1 MDTILHNKSL
11 SEKFSKA
18 EIYNKWAD
26 TYDEYVTSIG
36 YNGPENFARE
46 FCDLVKKP
54 HIRVLDFGC
63 GTGLLGNEIK
73 NLFNGEMELIG
84 VDISENMIKNANK
97 KNCYSQIFN
106 CNLDEMELNEI
117 RNLLGTF
124 DYIVSCGVSLEGH
137 VGFHIFKK
145 LSKIVNENIIFT
157 VRESYMIEDYENYN
171 KYVSNNSTYI
181 EQDIDYLDNVRCK
194 LVII

>member
-1 MDTILHNKSL
+1 MNTILHNKSL
-11 SEKFSKA
+11 SNQFNKVEV
-18 EIYNKWAD
+18 YNQWAD
-26 TYDEYVTSIG
+26 TYEEYVESIG
-36 YNGPENFARE
+36 YNGPENFARV

-73 NLFNGEMELIG
+73 NLFNGEMELVG

-124 DYIVSCGVSLEGH
+124 DYIVSCGVFLEGH
-137 VGFHIFKK
+137 VGFHIFEK
-145 LSKIVNENIIFT
+145 LSKLVTENIIFT
-157 VRESYMIEDYENYN
+157 VRESYMIEDYESYN

>member
-11 SEKFSKA
+11 SNQFNKVEV
-18 EIYNKWAD
+18 YDKWAD

-36 YNGPENFARE
+36 YNGPGNFARV
-46 FCDLVKKP
+46 FCELVKKP

-73 NLFNGEMELIG
+73 NLFNGEIELVG

-97 KNCYSQIFN
+97 KNCYQEIFN

-124 DYIVSCGVSLEGH
+124 DYIVSCGVFLEGH
-137 VGFHIFKK
+137 VGFHIFEK
-145 LSKIVNENIIFT
+145 LRKLVTENIIFT
-157 VRESYMIEDYENYN
+157 VRESYMIEDYESYN

-181 EQDIDYLDNVRCK
+181 DQDIDYLDNVRCK